1 MSAKEW
7 APLLLEGLRTAVD
20 VAKARGLELPG
31 EHELELEDLKAELN
45 ARAAD
50 FLPTELQLLALAIQA
65 TAVRTEIQVASL
77 GEVDRCGRCNAVA
90 IVHVEKDVHADTSTR
105 RLSCDECGWKS
116 A

>member
-31 EHELELEDLKAELN
+31 EDELEDLKAELN

-65 TAVRTEIQVASL
+65 TAVRTEIAVASL
-77 GEVDRCGRCNAVA
+77 GTVARCPRCSGVLTVHGEVSPHTGTASR
-90 IVHVEKDVHADTSTR
+90 ST
-105 RLSCDECGWKS
+105 SCDACGWKS
-116 A
+116 DV